1 MKKILIAP
9 NRYVQGPGVI
19 GDLGAQTKPLGTNAF
34 VTGGKTAFSETRE
47 AITKSFE
54 ENGIKGTFEAFR
66 GECSTNEIDR
76 LKAVAKVAGCDVIVS
91 VGGGKVID
99 AGKAV
104 AHEMKIPVVIV
115 PTIAATDAPC
125 SALSVIYSDH
135 GVFEAYMVLP
145 NNPNLVLVDT
155 DIIARAPVRLLVS
168 GMGDALATWFEA
180 DACAQ
185 AFAGN
190 MPGGHS
196 TTTALS
202 LARLCYDLLMEYG
215 YSAKL
220 AVENGVPSAAVE
232 KIVEANTLLSGI
244 GFESSGLAAAHATHD
259 GLTALDETHH
269 YYHGEKVAFGTLT
282 QIVMENRST
291 AQLNEVLGFCVK
303 VGLPVTLAEVGVVN
317 PTPEKLMKV
326 ARAAAAP
333 GGIMHNMP
341 FPVTP
346 ETVYRAIVAADAIG
360 RAYLAKGGN
369 KVAPVGDVAAD

>member
-19 GDLGAQTKPLGTNAF
+19 GDLGAQIKSLGTSAF

-47 AITKSFE
+47 AIMRSFE
-54 ENGIKGTFEAFR
+54 ENGIKGTFEPFR
-66 GECSTNEIDR
+66 GECSRNEIDR
-76 LKAVAKVAGCDVIVS
+76 LKAAAAAAGCDVIVGA
-91 VGGGKVID
+91 GGGKVID
-99 AGKAV
+99 SAKAV
-104 AHEMKIPVVIV
+104 AHEMKVPVAIV

-125 SALSVIYSDH
+125 SALSVIYTDH
-135 GVFEAYMVLP
+135 GVFEAYLVLP

-155 DIIARAPVRLLVS
+155 EIIARAPVRLLVS

-196 TTTALS
+196 TATALS

-220 AVENGVPSAAVE
+220 AVESGVASAAVE

-259 GLTALDETHH
+259 GLTVLEETHH

-291 AQLNEVLGFCVK
+291 GQLNEVLEFCVK

-317 PTPEKLMKV
+317 PTPDKLMKV

-346 ETVYRAIVAADAIG
+346 ETVYRAIVAADAVG
-360 RAYLAKGGN
+360 RAYLAGAGK
-369 KVAPVGDVAAD
+369 KVAPVAEAAAD